1 MRLGDGQHAEEEAVG
16 GSPAAAPFL
25 YFTDALDG
33 EQDDLREGRYYGGS
47 LKQLHRKPRAT
58 CDARTAAR
66 ALVLALAMGCV
77 FWAARFLAFRPTAYV
92 TAVFA
97 RPLIPNPLPVEHLVV
112 PFPRRASPSEIHTQ
126 FEDRLAAIGSS
137 PSTLPCV
144 WRDGDDVKYAGLKR
158 RGRYLFALNLW
169 NNQVVFP
176 SLARTLLSL
185 ASFLGEDNV
194 HVSIFENGSTDNT
207 TIAMAHF
214 AAALTAL
221 GADHTIVS
229 DQRRTDWSR
238 VDRIAQLAIFR
249 NIVLLP
255 LNQSSLAGEF
265 EEVVFINDVFAC
277 PRDALELLYQKHR
290 QNAHAACATDWRA
303 TQSWIAWLGYRSVKL
318 YDNCESSLRFL
329 SFSTL
334 TCCSNA
340 GVSRSVTGDML
351 RSRLDVLAE
360 TRDGIMEL
368 FDQPGAEYSRE
379 RFQAGLP
386 VPVCTSVIPSPASSA
401 Y

>member
-1 MRLGDGQHAEEEAVG
+1 MPLGHGQHAEERAAG
-16 GSPAAAPFL
+16 GSPAAVPFL
-25 YFTDALDG
+25 YFTDAVDG
-33 EQDDLREGRYYGGS
+33 EEQDLREERYHGAG
-47 LKQLHRKPRAT
+47 LKQYQGKPRGT
-58 CDARTAAR
+58 CDVRTAAR
-66 ALVLALAMGCV
+66 ALVVVLTAGCV
-77 FWAARFLAFRPTAYV
+77 LLPMFWSARFLAIRHTAAE
-92 TAVFA
+92 TAVYA
-97 RPLIPNPLPVEHLVV
+97 RPLVPNPIPVEQLVP
-112 PFPRRASPSEIHTQ
+112 PFPRRASPFEINTQ
-126 FEDRLAAIGSS
+126 LEDRWATIGSS
-137 PSTLPCV
+137 PSTLPCE
-144 WRDGDDVKYAGLKR
+144 WRDGDDAKYAGLKT

-194 HVSIFENGSTDNT
+194 HVSIFENGSSMDNT

-249 NIVLLP
+249 NIVLVP
-255 LNQSSLAGEF
+255 LNQSSSAGEF
-265 EEVVFINDVFAC
+265 EQVIFLNDVFAC

-318 YDNCESSLRFL
+318 YDNCESTCRLP
-329 SFSTL
+329 SFSML
-334 TCCSNA
+334 THS
-340 GVSRSVTGDML
+340 
-351 RSRLDVLAE
+351 
-360 TRDGIMEL
+360 
-368 FDQPGAEYSRE
+368 
-379 RFQAGLP
+379 
-386 VPVCTSVIPSPASSA
+386 PSQG
-401 Y
+401 